1 MQTPPERHV
10 LDFETLHNV
19 LAVDR
24 AVEHS
29 IVDVSQAT
37 AAPSNQALA
46 IRLSSQDPFRR
57 PALSDHTAV
66 RASISGHSHSQ
77 QRDFDFTPFSSSTRD
92 TGHQCR
98 HREIPSLTSPVDCY
112 AASPDKWSPAGDWHL
127 QKTIRT
133 ERKHIPYCNSLAL
146 SHDGR
151 FVASGHEDGV
161 IILWSTQTDDIV
173 SGPLKGHT
181 RRVNDIAFSPKDERI
196 VTGSSDCT
204 ARIWDCTNQ
213 KLVKFDGHPRS
224 VELVAFS
231 PNGKQVVSSLH
242 ASEGPE
248 GSLAIVL
255 WDARSG
261 EQILVLN
268 TTHDFKDIRNVGF
281 STDGRFVMGTYL
293 WVGDGSMELFT
304 RQDGEVRA
312 WNETNHLTWNR
323 PVTLSATGEYI
334 ATISEDGI
342 IMLYSRDSFSL
353 STLCITAT
361 EDIDEKHRKL

>member
-1 MQTPPERHV
+1 MSIDVFTTELTTTLPSYQEYNSKRHSRDCSLGRDRVLCDPNTSSAALSIASGSRISVEQLRGRPVATNEAHMQTPPERHV

-181 RRVNDIAFSPKDERI
+181 RRVNDIAFSLKDERI
-196 VTGSSDCT
+196 VTGS
-204 ARIWDCTNQ
+204 
-213 KLVKFDGHPRS
+213 
-224 VELVAFS
+224 
-231 PNGKQVVSSLH
+231 
-242 ASEGPE
+242 
-248 GSLAIVL
+248 
-255 WDARSG
+255 
-261 EQILVLN
+261 
-268 TTHDFKDIRNVGF
+268 
-281 STDGRFVMGTYL
+281 
-293 WVGDGSMELFT
+293 
-304 RQDGEVRA
+304 
-312 WNETNHLTWNR
+312 
-323 PVTLSATGEYI
+323 TLS
-334 ATISEDGI
+334 
-342 IMLYSRDSFSL
+342 
-353 STLCITAT
+353 
-361 EDIDEKHRKL
+361 EK